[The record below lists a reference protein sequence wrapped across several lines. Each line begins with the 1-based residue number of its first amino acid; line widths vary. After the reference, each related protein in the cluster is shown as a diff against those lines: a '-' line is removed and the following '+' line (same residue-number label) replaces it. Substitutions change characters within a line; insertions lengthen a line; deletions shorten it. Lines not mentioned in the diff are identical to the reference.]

1 MATKMTQRDRA
12 EAFREMHQQP
22 PIIRLCTIW
31 DVASARIVEMAGAR
45 AIATGSAGM
54 DAALGYPDGELAPL
68 DEVLWSVKRIVD
80 RVDIPVTADIV
91 AGYGKTPDEVAETTR
106 KLLATG
112 AIGCNFEDST
122 GEAGGGLFSLDD
134 QVARIKAVRKV
145 CDDAGI
151 PFVLNARTDALF
163 SSQIPEERRL
173 DEAIRRANAY
183 REAGSDC
190 SLLLGAAK
198 ADIIE
203 RVVKEVAGPLNVL
216 ANPASPTVPEL
227 EAMGVARVSV
237 GGGPMFATLGL
248 AQRIAKELFGD
259 GTYNLTREFALSRA
273 DVMGMYEGRLG

>member
-1 MATKMTQRDRA
+1 MVSKMSQSEKA
-12 EAFREMHQQP
+12 ELFREMHRQP

-31 DVASARIVEMAGAR
+31 DAASARIVEMAGAK

-68 DEVLWSVKRIVD
+68 DEVLWAVKRIVD

-91 AGYGKTPDEVAETTR
+91 AGYGKTPGEVAETAR

-122 GEAGGGLFSLDD
+122 GEGGGKLFTLDE

-145 CDDAGI
+145 ADGAGI
-151 PFVLNARTDALF
+151 PFVLNARTDAFF
-163 SSQIPEERRL
+163 SSQIPEDQRL

-190 SLLLGAAK
+190 SLVLGARTPET
-198 ADIIE
+198 IQRILN
-203 RVVKEVAGPLNVL
+203 EVDGPLNVL
-216 ANPASPTVPEL
+216 ASPASPTVPEL

-248 AQRIAKELFGD
+248 TRRIAGELFSD
-259 GTYNLTREFALSRA
+259 GTYDLIRDFALPRA
-273 DVMGMYEGRLG
+273 DIMSMYAEHD

>member
-1 MATKMTQRDRA
+1 MVSTMTQGEKA
-12 EAFREMHQQP
+12 AAFREMHTHP

-31 DVASARIVEMAGAR
+31 DAASARIVEMAGAQ

-68 DEVLWSVKRIVD
+68 DEVLWAVKRIVD

-91 AGYGKTPDEVAETTR
+91 AGYGKTPDEVAETAR

-122 GEAGGGLFSLDD
+122 GEGGGKLYTVEE
-134 QVARIKAVRKV
+134 QVARIKAVRQV
-145 CDDAGI
+145 ADEAGV
-151 PFVLNARTDALF
+151 PFVLNARTDAFF
-163 SSQIPEERRL
+163 SSQIPEEQRL

-183 REAGSDC
+183 RDAGSDC
-190 SLLLGAAK
+190 SLVLGATQPEV
-198 ADIIE
+198 ISRIL
-203 RVVKEVAGPLNVL
+203 KEVGGPLNVL
-216 ANPASPTVPEL
+216 ANPSSPTVSEL

-248 AQRIAKELFGD
+248 TRRIADELFND
-259 GTYNLTREFALSRA
+259 GTYTTVHEFALPRGDIMS
-273 DVMGMYEGRLG
+273 MYAGRD